1 MRYLLMPCTVYTGTE
16 VLPDH
21 AVLINGE
28 RIEAVLPASGE
39 LPAEVPRRDGR
50 GLHLC
55 PGFVDL
61 QIYGGGGVLF
71 SVEPTPAVLARL
83 RAHTLR
89 HGTTSFMPCL
99 PTSPP
104 ALMAQ
109 ALATVQAA
117 LPTMPGL
124 LGLHLEGPYINPLKK
139 GAHQA
144 EFIQTPTPQAIDE
157 LLTAAAGALR
167 LMTLAPE
174 RVSPPVVARLRA
186 AGVVLSA
193 GHSAATY
200 EEASAAFE
208 QGVSTTTHLFN
219 AMSGFE
225 SRAPGLVGAVYD
237 AAQVQASIIADGV
250 HCAYAALRI
259 SQKIL
264 GERLFL
270 ITDAVENSTYG
281 AYRFHQQGDYF
292 VDENGTL
299 AGSALT
305 MLTAVRN
312 CVQHVGL
319 PLPEALRMA
328 SLYPARVIGLANEI
342 GRIAPGYR
350 ADMCLFDDDYQ
361 AHATIISGEF
371 HAYSAAP
378 HAYSAVPTA

>member
-1 MRYLLMPCTVYTGTE
+1 MRYLLTPCTVYTGAE

-28 RIEAVLPASGE
+28 RIEAVLPAGGK
-39 LPAEVPRRDGR
+39 LPVDVPRRDGR

-71 SVEPTPAVLARL
+71 SVAPTPPVLARL

-89 HGTTSFMPCL
+89 HGTTSFLPCL

-104 ALMAQ
+104 ALMTE
-109 ALATVQAA
+109 ALTTVAAA

-144 EFIQTPTPQAIDE
+144 EFIQIPTPQSVDE
-157 LLTAAAGALR
+157 LLAQAAGALR

-174 RVSPPVVARLRA
+174 RAGPAVVARLRA

-193 GHSAATY
+193 GHSAATH
-200 EEASAAFE
+200 EEASAAFG
-208 QGVSTTTHLFN
+208 QGFRTTTHLFN

-237 AAQVQASIIADGV
+237 AAQAQASIIADGV

-259 SQKIL
+259 SHKIL

-270 ITDAVENSTYG
+270 ITDAVESSTHG
-281 AYRFHQQGDYF
+281 AYRFHRQGDYF

-312 CVQHVGL
+312 CVRHAGI

-328 SLYPARVIGLANEI
+328 ALYPARVLGLADTI
-342 GRIAPGYR
+342 GRLAPGYQ
-350 ADMCLFDDDYQ
+350 ADMCLFDDEFRAQ
-361 AHATIISGEF
+361 ATVLKGDFQAVEAAAT
-371 HAYSAAP
+371 A
-378 HAYSAVPTA
+378 

>member
-1 MRYLLMPCTVYTGTE
+1 MRYLLTPCTVYTGTE
-16 VLPDH
+16 VLPEH
-21 AVLINGE
+21 AVLVNGA
-28 RIEAVLPASGE
+28 RIEAVLPAHA
-39 LPAEVPRRDGR
+39 LPAGIPRRDGG

-61 QIYGGGGVLF
+61 QIYGGEDSGLF
-71 SVEPTPAVLARL
+71 SVAPTPAVLAGL

-89 HGTTSFMPCL
+89 HGTTSFLPCL

-104 ALMAQ
+104 ALMRE
-109 ALATVQAA
+109 ALATVRAA

-144 EFIQTPTPQAIDE
+144 EFIQTPTPALVDE
-157 LLTAAAGALR
+157 LLAEAAGALR

-174 RVSPPVVARLRA
+174 RVPAAVVAQLRS

-200 EEASAAFE
+200 AEATAAFE
-208 QGVSTTTHLFN
+208 AGYATATHLFN

-237 AAQVQASIIADGV
+237 HPSAHASIIADGV
-250 HCAYAALRI
+250 HCAYPAVRV
-259 SQKIL
+259 SHKIL

-270 ITDAVENSTYG
+270 ITDAVAASSTG
-281 AYRFHQQGDYF
+281 AYRFHRQANYF
-292 VDENGTL
+292 VDEAGTL

-305 MLTAVRN
+305 MLAAVRN

-319 PLPEALRMA
+319 PLAEALRLA
-328 SLYPARVIGLANEI
+328 TLYPARVVGQAHEI
-342 GRIAPGYR
+342 GRLAPGYL
-350 ADMCLFDDDYQ
+350 ADMCLFDNEFR
-361 AHATIISGEF
+361 AHATVLRGEW
-371 HAYSAAP
+371 HASAA
-378 HAYSAVPTA
+378 SA

>member
-1 MRYLLMPCTVYTGTE
+1 MRYLLTPCTVYTGTE
-16 VLPDH
+16 VLPHH
-21 AVLINGE
+21 AVLVNGE
-28 RIEAVLPASGE
+28 RIEAVLPAADG
-39 LPAEVPRRDGR
+39 LPLGLPRRDGR

-55 PGFVDL
+55 PGFVDV

-89 HGTTSFMPCL
+89 HGTTSFLPCL

-104 ALMAQ
+104 ALMHE
-109 ALATVQAA
+109 ALATVRAA

-144 EFIQTPTPQAIDE
+144 EFIQTPTPAAIDK
-157 LLTAAAGALR
+157 LLASAAGALR

-174 RVSPPVVARLRA
+174 RVSAAVVARLRA

-200 EEASAAFE
+200 AEASAAFE
-208 QGVSTTTHLFN
+208 QDFTTTTHLFN

-225 SRAPGLVGAVYD
+225 SRALGLVGAAYD
-237 AAQVQASIIADGV
+237 AAQAHASIIADGV
-250 HCAYAALRI
+250 HCAYAAVRI
-259 SQKIL
+259 SQKIM

-270 ITDAVENSTYG
+270 ITDAVEHSTRG
-281 AYRFHQQGDYF
+281 AYRFHRQGDYF
-292 VDENGTL
+292 VDESGTL

-305 MLTAVRN
+305 MLAAVRN

-319 PLPEALRMA
+319 PLAEALRMA
-328 SLYPARVIGLANEI
+328 SLYPARVVGRAAEI
-342 GRIAPGYR
+342 GRLAPGYR
-350 ADMCLFDDDYQ
+350 ADMCLFDDAYQ
-361 AHATIISGEF
+361 AQATVLGGEF
-371 HAYSAAP
+371 HAFDGGA
-378 HAYSAVPTA
+378 TA